1 MSEFTEA
8 LKSKYTKQRN
18 SEIADMMAKQRVK
31 VGILTLCDTYIKNSG
46 DVLIFECNKNDLQYV
61 VVAINEDPL
70 KSKYV
75 IQQMSETLFSAS
87 LVELEVGL

>member
-8 LKSKYTKQRN
+8 LKAKYTKQRN
-18 SEIADMMAKQRVK
+18 SEIADKMAKQRVK
-31 VGILTLCDTYIKNSG
+31 VSILTLCDTYIKQSG
-46 DVLIFECNKNDLQYV
+46 DVLIFECSKNDLQYV

-75 IQQMSETLFSAS
+75 IQQLSETLFSS
-87 LVELEVGL
+87 RLVELDLS

>member
-8 LKSKYTKQRN
+8 LKDKYTKQRN
-18 SEIADMMAKQRVK
+18 SEIADKMAKQRVK
-31 VGILTLCDTYIKNSG
+31 VSILTLCDTYIKQSG
-46 DVLIFECNKNDLQYV
+46 DVLIFECSKNDLQYV

-75 IQQMSETLFSAS
+75 IQQLSETLFSS
-87 LVELEVGL
+87 RLVELDLS

>member
-8 LKSKYTKQRN
+8 LKLKYTKQKN

-31 VGILTLCDTYIKNSG
+31 VSILTLCDTYIKQAG
-46 DVLIFECNKNDLQYV
+46 DILVFECNRNDLQYI

-70 KSKYV
+70 KSKYF
-75 IQQMSETLFSAS
+75 IQQISETLFSAS
-87 LVELEVGL
+87 LVELDLN